1 MKITEVELNIM
12 SAPQSYYLANG
23 ISRDLNFATGLPA
36 VFDKMY
42 NMKEK
47 IETFYQ
53 DEYTHEPVIE
63 LGEAVL
69 IDNVFNLVVK
79 ESSYDKPDKD
89 RLLDAITDMR
99 DQMEEEVITK
109 LAIPKICCGRNG
121 LNWDDVKAMF
131 ELVFVDADVQIL
143 VCVQ

>member
-1 MKITEVELNIM
+1 MKMTEIELNVM

-23 ISRDLNFATGLPA
+23 ISRDLNFGTGLPA

-47 IETFYQ
+47 IETFCQ
-53 DEYTHEPVIE
+53 DEYTHEVAIE

-79 ESSYDKPDKD
+79 ESSYDKPDRD

-99 DQMEEEVITK
+99 DQMDEDMITK

-131 ELVFVDADVQIL
+131 ELVFVDSDVQIL
-143 VCVQ
+143 VCTQ